1 MLDELG
7 LYREQAG
14 RILEH
19 PHKVQ
24 GDSKQSISQWRAR
37 ERRVISQV
45 WGLERI
51 RMGGGEENSVKLLR
65 VRMSGRQGLGPTSL
79 APAVG
84 GCFQG
89 TTVLEDQ
96 RKEKARPKYNNN
108 STGLDCSCF
117 QAHWPLLP
125 CYHPTNLSI
134 VCCLYFS
141 SVRPSV
147 ANSQKF
153 CLRSYMQM

>member
-65 VRMSGRQGLGPTSL
+65 VRMSGRQGLGPTSRSCRGWML
-79 APAVG
+79 SGLSGNYGTG
-84 GCFQG
+84 GPKK
-89 TTVLEDQ
+89 
-96 RKEKARPKYNNN
+96 RKGQAQVQQQQHW
-108 STGLDCSCF
+108 TGLL
-117 QAHWPLLP
+117 LLP
-125 CYHPTNLSI
+125 SPLAAAAMLPSHQPIN
-134 VCCLYFS
+134 CLLPLFL
-141 SVRPSV
+141 VRPSV
-147 ANSQKF
+147 
-153 CLRSYMQM
+153 RR